1 MVLMANLI
9 WLAAGALMRWS
20 RRSDGTGTGSCHHR
34 HGLGTGIRQR
44 DRQCTRQAAGRRAK
58 SSRSGADQRES
69 DGQRG
74 VSSAVSDS
82 SSTST
87 YVRTVLRR
95 ALRKSPVR
103 QLRHQGQHHEDH
115 DCRPCN
121 EHHSVTRG
129 GRSPLMAQFQNS
141 CRRLVKHER
150 RTSIKEPAWV
160 LRSLPAS
167 AGIRHVTRIGRETS
181 HRCSHIRVCRL
192 RRL

>member
-1 MVLMANLI
+1 MANLI
-9 WLAAGALMRWS
+9 WLVAAGALMRWS

-34 HGLGTGIRQR
+34 HGPGTGIRRR

-58 SSRSGADQRES
+58 LSRSGADQRES
-69 DGQRG
+69 DDQHV

-82 SSTST
+82 SSTSYT
-87 YVRTVLRR
+87 CVRTGLRR

-121 EHHSVTRG
+121 EHHSATRG
-129 GRSPLMAQFQNS
+129 GRSPLMAQFQNGYR
-141 CRRLVKHER
+141 CLARHER

-160 LRSLPAS
+160 WRSLPAS

-181 HRCSHIRVCRL
+181 HGCSHIRVCRL